1 MKILHIT
8 PSYEPAWHLGGVV
21 RSVGQLCQGLAGLGH
36 EVSVFTTDSG
46 GDRRM
51 ALPADQPLKVGGVTV
66 YYFKTDFSFK
76 FAYSRTLGNF
86 CSLHLKD
93 FDIVHLTSF
102 WCYPAIP
109 AAISARRYRV
119 PYLVSPRGG
128 LVRYSMTQ
136 KALRKR
142 LYFKLVEGR
151 IVKHTSAIHYTA
163 ELEEE
168 QTAYLG
174 LKAPCFVLPNGLGLR
189 EFADLP
195 EKDRARTNL
204 GLPFDAAITLYLGRL
219 HARKGLDILLKAFA
233 KWAQGRSKALLIL
246 AGPDGGQKEQLERL
260 AQRLGF
266 ARQVLFTGYVHPDKR
281 NMFLRAADIF
291 ALTTY
296 PGENFGNA
304 AVEAMLAGVP
314 VLVSEHVGICREV
327 AEDGAGRVVPLKVE
341 AVAQALQQM
350 LSDQGK
356 LQAMGQAA
364 AVAAR
369 RRYDLDI
376 VARQMATAY
385 ADILQGRRSPG
396 LSWSDA

>member
-1 MKILHIT
+1 MKILHVT

-36 EVSVFTTDSG
+36 EVTVFTTDSG

-51 ALPADQPLKVGGVTV
+51 AVPINQPVKIGGVAV
-66 YYFKTDFSFK
+66 YYFKTDFLFN
-76 FAYSRTLGNF
+76 FAYSRALAKF

-109 AAISARRYRV
+109 AAIIARRHRV

-128 LVRYSMTQ
+128 LVHYSMTQ

-142 LYFKLVEGR
+142 LYFKLVDGR
-151 IVKHTSAIHYTA
+151 NVNHTSAIHYTA
-163 ELEEE
+163 ELERE
-168 QTAYLG
+168 QTAHMG
-174 LKAPCFVLPNGLGLR
+174 LKAPCFVLPNGLGLG
-189 EFADLP
+189 EFAALP
-195 EKDRARTNL
+195 EKDQARTTL
-204 GLPFDAAITLYLGRL
+204 GLSLDAAITLYLGRL
-219 HARKGLDILLKAFA
+219 HARKGLDILLAAFA
-233 KWAQGRSKALLIL
+233 KYAQGNSNALLIL
-246 AGPDGGQKEQLERL
+246 AGPDGGQKEQLVRL
-260 AQRLGF
+260 VQRLGL

-281 NMFLRAADIF
+281 NLFLRAADLF

-327 AEDGAGRVVPLKVE
+327 AADGAGRVVPLKVE

-350 LSDQGK
+350 LANPEE
-356 LQAMGQAA
+356 LQVMGQVA

-369 RRYDLDI
+369 RRYDLTI

-385 ADILQGRRSPG
+385 EDILMGRRSSG